1 MYQYLFINVG
11 WSFLPWD
18 IVESSNQ
25 NLNMWLLEILEGSTT
40 KKSWL
45 HVEIYTHGTIQFY
58 ELGQQVEAVILYRI
72 ETIFVVHKF
81 EVSNDS
87 MLLVFLYLVSTLLS
101 KLFPLIF
108 FL

>member
-1 MYQYLFINVG
+1 M
-11 WSFLPWD
+11 
-18 IVESSNQ
+18 
-25 NLNMWLLEILEGSTT
+25 
-40 KKSWL
+40 
-45 HVEIYTHGTIQFY
+45 EIYTHGTIQSY
-58 ELGQQVEAVILYRI
+58 ELEQQVEAVILYLI

-108 FL
+108 LTSPNTLKSPILYVQFQMVISESPTFLPSG